1 MSDGPAS
8 DLSGNGQATAEQEWL
23 SALADLDLPPLE
35 EPLPSRLLVVAPH
48 PEDEV
53 LGVGGL
59 VQSWSRMGV
68 EVQVLA
74 VTDGER
80 SKPAGWF
87 GRRVLAR
94 RHHDESVRAQ
104 RRLGS
109 HATLDRLLVP
119 DGKVEER
126 VGEVSEAVLAR
137 LDPDC
142 FCAVTWRGDGHP
154 DHEASGVAAAEAA
167 TTAGA
172 RLLEFP
178 VWMWHWAR
186 PGDTRVPWHRAK
198 VAFLDGSALLAKRAA
213 LSEFRTQLQASR
225 PLLRTGK
232 DAGPTLSPAA
242 LERFRRPF
250 EVVFT

>member
-1 MSDGPAS
+1 MRYGPAFQV
-8 DLSGNGQATAEQEWL
+8 SGTDPGTGEHEWL
-23 SALADLDLPPLE
+23 PALAELELPELQ

-48 PEDEV
+48 PVDEV

-59 VQSWSRMGV
+59 VQSWSRVGV
-68 EVQVLA
+68 DVQILA

-87 GRRVLAR
+87 GRRLLAR
-94 RHHDESVRAQ
+94 RRRDESIRAHG
-104 RRLGS
+104 RLGS
-109 HATLDRLLVP
+109 DATLHRLFVP
-119 DGKVEER
+119 DGKVEDR

-137 LDPDC
+137 LGPDC
-142 FCAVTWRGDGHP
+142 CCAVTWRGDGHP

-198 VAFLDGSALLAKRAA
+198 VAFLDGPALLAKRAA
-213 LSEFRTQLQASR
+213 LREFRTQLQASR
-225 PLLRTGK
+225 TLLGAGK
-232 DAGPTLSPAA
+232 DVEPVLSQAR